1 MSRRIDKS
9 QILEAFLVEL
19 NAEFRRLQEA
29 NKQAAESAT
38 DSEFRAESK
47 WDTGGI
53 EASYLA
59 RGYAKQ
65 FARLTEQANRLRV
78 FSPGDFT
85 GKAIGLGA
93 LVECDLNG
101 HTSLMFLLPCG
112 GGMDLIIDDTEV
124 TIVTPGS
131 PLGTV
136 LLNKRKGET
145 YHLPTGAAGRII
157 RVE

>member
-1 MSRRIDKS
+1 MEKS
-9 QILEAFLVEL
+9 QILEAFLAEL

-29 NKQAAESAT
+29 NKQASESAT

-59 RGYAKQ
+59 RGYAQQ
-65 FARLTEQANRLRV
+65 FARLTEQANRLRA
-78 FSPGDFT
+78 FSPGDFA
-85 GKAIGLGA
+85 GKAIALGA
-93 LVECDLNG
+93 LVECDLDG
-101 HTSLMFLLPCG
+101 HISLMFLLPCG
-112 GGMDLIIDDTEV
+112 GGTDLTIEDTEV
-124 TIVTPGS
+124 TIVTPDS
-131 PLGTV
+131 PLGTA

-145 YHLPTGAAGRII
+145 YHLPTGATGRII